1 MLSAA
6 EFERRIAT
14 TFQIERRQTGLF
26 GTNRNETERIES
38 TSMGFN
44 VDESQKD
51 DRREKMN
58 LQTEEMFFVDKEK
71 TETGSR

>member
-58 LQTEEMFFVDKEK
+58 LQTVFFVDKEK